1 MKPKTVHCSRKQPK
15 TVTLYWS
22 TGTGERMRRIT
33 IPRILF
39 PVLGL
44 VTGLLALALAVS
56 ISGWQDTQTAL
67 HEEKLA
73 VALLEE
79 QTEAQQLTIGELEE
93 QFSAID
99 MRLASLAELEIQVMG
114 MVGLDVPEEPEG
126 PEGREPE
133 FQGEPDWSA
142 DGERT
147 QLMSSGA
154 VGSSDS
160 LQTLTGQ
167 ASMVS
172 RSDTTTA
179 RERWQPPVV
188 DIERLEAL
196 LETRKTSMGQLL
208 DNVEDQLAYLDA
220 QPNLWPAQGRLTS
233 GFGTRRSPTN
243 RRRTEFH
250 SGIDIAAPSGTRIVA
265 AGSGRV
271 IYAGYRGGY
280 GNKVIISHGYG
291 YTSLYAHNRRNL
303 VSVGDQVEKG
313 EVIAQMGRTGRATG
327 THVHFEIHVNGTPVN
342 PASVLK

>member
-1 MKPKTVHCSRKQPK
+1 M
-15 TVTLYWS
+15 
-22 TGTGERMRRIT
+22 
-33 IPRILF
+33 PRILF
-39 PVLGL
+39 PVTGL
-44 VTGLLALALAVS
+44 VTGLLALALVVS
-56 ISGWQDTQTAL
+56 FSGWQQTQTAL
-67 HEEKLA
+67 DEEKLA
-73 VALLEE
+73 VALLTE

-99 MRLASLAELEIQVMG
+99 TRLASLAELEIQVMG
-114 MVGLDVPEEPEG
+114 LVGLEIPEEPNET
-126 PEGREPE
+126 EP
-133 FQGEPDWSA
+133 QAEPDWSS

-147 QLMSSGA
+147 RLLSSGEL
-154 VGSSDS
+154 GSAESMQ
-160 LQTLTGQ
+160 LLTGQ
-167 ASMVS
+167 ASVVS

-179 RERWQPPVV
+179 RERWQPPTV
-188 DIERLEAL
+188 DVERLEVL
-196 LETRKTSMGQLL
+196 LEDRKTAMGQLM
-208 DNVEDQLAYLDA
+208 DNVEEQLAYLDA

-291 YTSLYAHNRRNL
+291 YTSVYAHNRRNL
-303 VSVGDQVEKG
+303 VSVGDRVEKG